1 MPGAINWDIA
11 PSGNDV
17 SDPPIIF
24 NEGQPAKTI
33 NDAARALMASMALWM
48 LDNSGVNQAYGSDAY
63 TVITRQGVSAKAAGL
78 AHTLKFRTTT
88 TNLNPC
94 TLAAD
99 ANPPRPWLRSDG
111 TQFGPGDIG
120 KDVVW
125 SVVYDP
131 DAQVYRTISPT
142 TEAAGTIKAFG
153 GPNVPSGWE
162 ICDGRAVSRASYA
175 TLFLAISTL
184 WGTGDGFGS
193 FNLPDLRGRTLF
205 GANRGTGRLT
215 AAGGLDGSLGYVGGS
230 ETVVMLPPQMPRH
243 IHTST
248 MSPAGYFEP
257 EIQNAG
263 SHDHGGTKLDGDHGH
278 TGSTGLSGNHTHG
291 GTTDISGDH
300 AHVVQYGYSL
310 VSTTP
315 PNNAQVVTGINLG
328 SQGNGQTTQSGPH
341 QHTFTTGAGG
351 NHTHA
356 FATDAGGAH
365 AHGIP
370 LGGDHTHTIDPTPNH
385 VHTLVIDSAGSGDPH
400 PNVPPGAVVTWA
412 IKT

>member
-1 MPGAINWDIA
+1 MPGAINWDVA

-33 NDAARALMASMALWM
+33 NDAMRALMASMKLWM
-48 LDNSGVNQAYGSDAY
+48 LDNAGVNQAYGSDAY
-63 TVITRQGVSAKAAGL
+63 TVITRQGVSTKVAAQ

-94 TLAAD
+94 TLSAD
-99 ANPPRPWLRSDG
+99 GNTPKPWLRWDG

-120 KDVVW
+120 QNVVW

-131 DAQVYRTISPT
+131 DAKVYRTLSPT
-142 TEAAGTIKAFG
+142 TEQAGAIKAFG

-162 ICDGRAVSRASYA
+162 ICDGRPVSRTSYA
-175 TLFLAISTL
+175 ALLAAISTF
-184 WGTGDGFGS
+184 WGNGDGFTT
-193 FNLPDLRGRTLF
+193 FNLPDLRGRSLF
-205 GANRGTGRLT
+205 GANRGLNLLSG
-215 AAGGLDGSLGYVGGS
+215 AGGLVGSLGYLGGG
-230 ETVVMLPPQMPRH
+230 EVVAMLPNQMPRH
-243 IHTST
+243 MHTST
-248 MSPAGYFEP
+248 MSPAGAFAP
-257 EIQNAG
+257 SIQSAG
-263 SHDHGGTKLDGDHGH
+263 AHNHGGTNIDGAHDH
-278 TGSTGLSGNHTHG
+278 TGSTNVTGNHAHV

-300 AHVVQYGYSL
+300 AHVVQYGYGL
-310 VSTTP
+310 VSTAT

-341 QHTFTTGAGG
+341 VHTFTTVATG
-351 NHTHA
+351 NHAHS
-356 FATDAGGAH
+356 FATDPGGTH
-365 AHGIP
+365 SHGIQ
-370 LGGDHTHTIDPTPNH
+370 LDGNHAHTIDPTPNH
-385 VHTLVIDSAGSGDPH
+385 THTLVIDTAGSGDPH

>member
-1 MPGAINWDIA
+1 MPGVINWDVA

-17 SDPPIIF
+17 SDPPILF

-33 NDAARALMASMALWM
+33 NDAMRALMASVALWM
-48 LDNSGVNQAYGSDAY
+48 VDNSGVNQAFGSDAY
-63 TVITRQGVSAKAAGL
+63 TVITQQGVSAKAAGR

-99 ANPPRPWLRSDG
+99 NNAPKPWLRWDG

-120 KDVVW
+120 QNVVW

-131 DAQVYRTISPT
+131 VAQVYRTLSPT
-142 TEAAGTIKAFG
+142 TEQAGAVKAFA

-162 ICDGRAVSRASYA
+162 IMDGRAVSRTAYA
-175 TLFLAISTL
+175 ALFATISTG
-184 WGTGDGFGS
+184 WGNGDGFTT
-193 FNLPDLRGRTLF
+193 FNLPDARGRTLF

-215 AAGGLDGSLGYVGGS
+215 AAGGLDGSLGNMGGADQ
-230 ETVVMLPPQMPRH
+230 VVMLAPQMPSH
-243 IHTST
+243 MHTST
-248 MSPAGYFEP
+248 MSPAGFFEP
-257 EIQNAG
+257 EIQKAG
-263 SHDHGGTKLDGDHGH
+263 AHDHGGTKVGGDHAHSG
-278 TGSTGLSGNHTHG
+278 TTGLSGTHTHG
-291 GTTDISGDH
+291 GTTDTSGDH
-300 AHVVQYGYSL
+300 AHVVQYGYGL
-310 VSTTP
+310 VSTQT

-341 QHTFTTGAGG
+341 QHTFTTGQGG

-356 FATDAGGAH
+356 FSTDPGGSH
-365 AHGIP
+365 AHEIP
-370 LGGDHTHTIDPTPNH
+370 VDGDHIHTIDPTPNH
-385 VHTLVIDSAGSGDPH
+385 VHTLVIDAAGSGAPH
-400 PNVPPGAVVTWA
+400 PNVPPGAVVIWA

>member
-1 MPGAINWDIA
+1 MPGAINWDVA
-11 PSGNDV
+11 PSGKDV
-17 SDPPIIF
+17 SDPPILF

-33 NDAARALMASMALWM
+33 NDAARAMMASMKLWM

-63 TVITRQGVSAKAAGL
+63 TVLTQQGVSAKAAAQ

-99 ANPPRPWLRSDG
+99 GNTPKPWLRSDG
-111 TQFGPGDIG
+111 TQFGPGDIYPT
-120 KDVVW
+120 VW

-131 DAQVYRTISPT
+131 DAGVYRTLSPT
-142 TEAAGTIKAFG
+142 TEPAGKIAAFG

-162 ICDGRAVSRASYA
+162 ICDGRPVSRASYA
-175 TLFLAISTL
+175 ALFAAISSL
-184 WGTGDGFGS
+184 WGVGDGFQT

-205 GANRGTGRLT
+205 GANRGLNLLT
-215 AAGGLDGSLGYVGGS
+215 SAGGLVGSLGYVGGA
-230 ETVVMLPPQMPRH
+230 ETVAMLATQMPSH

-248 MSPAGYFEP
+248 MSPAGFFQP

-263 SHDHGGTKLDGDHGH
+263 AHDHGGTKLDGDHGH
-278 TGSTGLSGNHTHG
+278 TGTTALSGTHTHG
-291 GTTDISGDH
+291 GTTEVSGDH
-300 AHVVQYGYSL
+300 AHVVQYGYGL
-310 VSTTP
+310 VSTQT
-315 PNNAQVVTGINLG
+315 PNNANVVTGINLG
-328 SQGNGQTTQSGPH
+328 AQGNGQTTQSGPH
-341 QHTFTTGAGG
+341 QHTFTTDAGG

-365 AHGIP
+365 QHGIP
-370 LGGDHTHTIDPTPNH
+370 IGGDHTHTIDPTPNH
-385 VHTLVIDSAGSGDPH
+385 VHTLVIDTAGSGDPH

>member
-63 TVITRQGVSAKAAGL
+63 VVITRQGVSAKAAGL

-175 TLFLAISTL
+175 TLFSAISTL
-184 WGTGDGFGS
+184 WGVGDGFAT
-193 FNLPDLRGRTLF
+193 FNLPDACGRTLF

-215 AAGGLDGSLGYVGGS
+215 AAGGLVGSLGYVGGG

-257 EIQNAG
+257 EIQHAG

-278 TGSTGLSGNHTHG
+278 TGSTALSGNHTHV
-291 GTTDISGDH
+291 GTTDIAGDH
-300 AHVVQYGYSL
+300 AHVVQYGYGL
-310 VSTTP
+310 VSTQT

-341 QHTFTTGAGG
+341 QHSFTTAAGG